1 MSLRLTDHPKRRTAN
16 GQAVRGGPRGAVN
29 RRGVLVREVLA
40 LKGTRASGAACTRS
54 KSKRRRKRAGARAH
68 GKWTRRIGT
77 RARKSTMTMVD
88 RAGHPA
94 VADDELHLAMNPT
107 GHETRRDQRVGDKGY
122 ERERCEAL
130 PNRSTKKPC
139 LMTAHTRALCAKQG
153 REKQADLFA
162 EARNIAVW
170 AHRAQSRLR
179 REVKTA

>member
-1 MSLRLTDHPKRRTAN
+1 MTGELKAHGSPKTSDRQWSGGSRGTA
-16 GQAVRGGPRGAVN
+16 RGGKSQRSVGKGGAGAKGHQSIWC
-29 RRGVLVREVLA
+29 RLHSYEVE
-40 LKGTRASGAACTRS
+40 
-54 KSKRRRKRAGARAH
+54 RRRKRAGARAH

-139 LMTAHTRALCAKQG
+139 LMTAHTRALCAKRAGRSKPISLPKQG
-153 REKQADLFA
+153 
-162 EARNIAVW
+162 ISPSGPT
-170 AHRAQSRLR
+170 AHNRDFVA
-179 REVKTA
+179 K